1 MQIKFVNTDTLDA
14 TIVNIRNGTFDEVL
28 AEAAKTLPLFDSTIL
43 QRNGDIFRLNNY
55 IGEIIYHGVPKAE
68 TRLGRKEQNWDDK
81 LEVFKKYYKPTMSA
95 KELSVISELSL
106 GHVYYIA
113 RKFGFELKAVRQRR
127 K

>member
-14 TIVNIRNGTFDEVL
+14 TIVNIRNGTFEEVIT
-28 AEAAKTLPLFDSTIL
+28 EAAKMLPSFDSAIL
-43 QRNGDIFRLNNY
+43 QQNGDIFRMNNY

-81 LEVFKKYYKPTMSA
+81 LEIFKKYYKPTMSA
-95 KELSVISELSL
+95 KELSVVSELSL

-113 RKFGFELKAVRQRR
+113 RKFGFTLKAVRKRN